1 MVEKLTDAG
10 AGVKLTSP
18 QLFSGGYTGDIRTT
32 LLYVSGLYPDAPLLG
47 VGFSLG
53 AGVLTRYVGEE
64 GENCRLTA
72 ACVLA
77 CPWDNVKNSDKLSIS
92 PGFAVLHR

>member
-1 MVEKLTDAG
+1 MVEKLTDVG

-32 LLYVSGLYPDAPLLG
+32 LLYVSGLYPNAPLLG